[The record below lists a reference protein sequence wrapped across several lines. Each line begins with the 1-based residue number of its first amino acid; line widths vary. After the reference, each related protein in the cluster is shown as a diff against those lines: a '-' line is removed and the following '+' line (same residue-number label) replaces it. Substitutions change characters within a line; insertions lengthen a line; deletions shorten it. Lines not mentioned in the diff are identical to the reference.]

1 MAVTKL
7 TGKASTSALYA
18 KKEVQKKE
26 EVQPAA
32 PPVTTEPTRAEP
44 MQVADGFDEAQAEPA
59 VDLGSTPSATPLN
72 AQAQVPPQSPTAATG
87 DSPPPTVAAATAGAT
102 GGTSIPPA
110 TGLDP
115 EFQIRPPES
124 PEQAAEWLS
133 DPNNSR
139 YEDGIHG
146 TQIRAQDTAW
156 LASQDPEKL
165 PEVFEALGPE
175 ETAQLVSD
183 TVNGTAN
190 DNQQFFPNDAAMQSS
205 FESIGT
211 ALGTMPEDFQTE
223 VGTQLA
229 SGDSALASSLL
240 LRQGGPGLDATRRGF
255 LDAARE
261 QVTEDPFMARAAG
274 NVMAGSQDLVNEYA
288 QEWGDDFISMLD
300 KGLGELPPHNQDS
313 YHTDFASMQNDGLEQ
328 VVGMMANYDGPDAQ
342 MTKARVFSTAAQTLD
357 DMGNDNAS
365 LRAGMD
371 QLFLSDSRGI
381 AEWLGNGTR
390 PDQAHLP
397 AVERQSNPLLDVNG
411 EYLSRYFRESVFE
424 NPNPNGAVVQH
435 VNSLVDEM
443 KDDLLRANGDE
454 RESIGHA
461 LGYMVGSAALGYA
474 AARDANKDSRE
485 AREALL
491 NMMFQP
497 IQGAA
502 SGVAS
507 GAGGPVGGL
516 VADKVTEAGM
526 DALVG
531 FLNNGLEEEQRDMDQ
546 LRYNILQN
554 LYSGLPF
561 EYQTALDSKIGRML
575 GVSGNSNQ

>member
-7 TGKASTSALYA
+7 TGNSSTSAAWA
-18 KKEVQKKE
+18 KKEIQKKE

-32 PPVTTEPTRAEP
+32 PPAVPEPARAEP
-44 MQVADGFDEAQAEPA
+44 MQVADGFDEPQAQPA
-59 VDLGSTPSATPLN
+59 VDLGSTTSATPLN
-72 AQAQVPPQSPTAATG
+72 A
-87 DSPPPTVAAATAGAT
+87 
-102 GGTSIPPA
+102 SIPPA

-115 EFQIRPPES
+115 KFQIRPPES

-139 YEDGIHG
+139 YEDAHFG
-146 TQIRAQDTAW
+146 TQLRSQDTAW

-183 TVNGTAN
+183 TVTGTSN

-223 VGTQLA
+223 VGTRLA
-229 SGDSALASSLL
+229 SGDNALASSLL

-274 NVMAGSQDLVNEYA
+274 NVMAGSQALVNEYA

-300 KGLGELPPHNQDS
+300 KGLGELPPHNYGPGS
-313 YHTDFASMQNDGLEQ
+313 YHSDFASMQNDGLEQ

-342 MTKARVFSTAAQTLD
+342 MKRAQVFTAAAKTLD
-357 DMGNDNAS
+357 DMGSDNAS

-371 QLFLSDSRGI
+371 QLFLSDSLGLV
-381 AEWLGNGTR
+381 EWLGNGSR

-397 AVERQSNPLLDVNG
+397 AVEREHNPVEDFNG

-424 NPNPNGAVVQH
+424 NPDPNGAVVQH
-435 VNSLVDEM
+435 VNSLVAET
-443 KDDLLRANGDE
+443 KDALLRASGDE
-454 RESIGHA
+454 RDHIGHV
-461 LGYMVGSAALGYA
+461 LGYMVGSAAVGYA
-474 AARDANKDSRE
+474 AARDANKDSQE
-485 AREALL
+485 AREALV
-491 NMMFQP
+491 NMLFQP

-502 SGVAS
+502 SGAAA
-507 GAGGPVGGL
+507 GAGGPVAGL
-516 VADKVTEAGM
+516 LAGKVTGAGAEAM
-526 DALVG
+526 VD
-531 FLNNGLEEEQRDMDQ
+531 FLNNGLQEEQLNMDQ
-546 LRYNILQN
+546 LRNSIFRN

-561 EYQTALDSKIGRML
+561 EYHTALDSKISRVIS
-575 GVSGNSNQ
+575 VSGQ